1 MRQFIYPLMAML
13 LISTGLFAQGFEG
26 SIYFTKS
33 NMVDVTKYAYHV
45 KGNKVRID
53 EMVEGSEKLVAALLV
68 DLESGEMTA
77 LSHDRK
83 LYLKRPKGQEV
94 EVPAGLEIKT
104 GQLEKSISGR
114 NCKQYR
120 VKSRELDSEVSFWV
134 TEGDFFFFPKL
145 LSILR
150 RKDNFSRFYLGLP
163 DINGM
168 FPMSA
173 EEYTLLRDRK
183 GFLQVDEMTATK
195 LDDSLFAIPQG
206 YQKVDK

>member
-1 MRQFIYPLMAML
+1 MRQFIYLLMAML
-13 LISTGLFAQGFEG
+13 LISNGLFAQGFEG

-33 NMVDVTKYAYHV
+33 NMVEVTKYAYHV

-68 DLESGEMTA
+68 DLETGEMTA

-83 LYLKRPKGQEV
+83 LYLKRPKGAEV
-94 EVPAGLEIKT
+94 SVPAGLEIKS
-104 GQLEKSISGR
+104 GQLEKSIAGR

-134 TEGDFFFFPKL
+134 TEGDFSFFPTL

-150 RKDNFSRFYLGLP
+150 RKDNFSRFYLGMPEL
-163 DINGM
+163 DGL

-183 GFLQVDEMTATK
+183 GFLQVDEMTTTK
-195 LDDSLFAIPQG
+195 LDDSIFAIPAG

>member
-1 MRQFIYPLMAML
+1 MRQSILL
-13 LISTGLFAQGFEG
+13 LIATLFLGNNALAQGFEG

-45 KGNKVRID
+45 KGNKVRVD
-53 EMVEGSEKLVAALLV
+53 EMVEGSDKLVAALLV
-68 DLESGEMTA
+68 DLESGEMIA

-83 LYLKRPKGQEV
+83 LYLKRPKGAEV
-94 EVPAGLEIKT
+94 SVPTGLEVKA
-104 GQLEKSISGR
+104 GQLEKSIAGR

-134 TEGDFFFFPKL
+134 TEGDFSFFPKL

-150 RKDNFSRFYLGLP
+150 RKDNFSIFYLALP
-163 DINGM
+163 ALNGM

-195 LDDSLFAIPQG
+195 LDDSLFAIPAG